1 MTKEHI
7 LTFLKNKKEFLSQNF
22 GVRSIGLFG
31 SYARNEATQKS
42 DIDLVVDMPSSF
54 ENFFDLKYYLEENF
68 KVKVDLIKEKNLRA
82 FIKNRIQNELLY
94 A

>member
-82 FIKNRIQNELLY
+82 FIKDRIQNELLY

>member
-54 ENFFDLKYYLEENF
+54 ENFFDLKYYLEEHF

-82 FIKNRIQNELLY
+82 FIKDRIQNELLY